1 MDKTQTKRL
10 QEFAKSL
17 EGLTYPEWLR
27 LKTGIDAAFEEK
39 RRETER
45 NFCLTSPVRVCDLI
59 QSRFG

>member
-39 RRETER
+39 RRRDRKKLLPHVPGE
-45 NFCLTSPVRVCDLI
+45 SV
-59 QSRFG
+59 

>member
-27 LKTGIDAAFEEK
+27 LKTGIDAAFEERDARQK
-39 RRETER
+39 ET
-45 NFCLTSPVRVCDLI
+45 SA
-59 QSRFG
+59 SRPR